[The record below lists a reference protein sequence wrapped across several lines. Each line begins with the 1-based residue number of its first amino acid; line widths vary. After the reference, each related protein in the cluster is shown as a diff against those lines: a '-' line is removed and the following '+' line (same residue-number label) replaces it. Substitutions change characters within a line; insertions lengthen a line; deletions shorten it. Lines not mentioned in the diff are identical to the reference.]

1 MTKAL
6 SRCDDLHGQL
16 ERLAEGRVT
25 SLELTQRALAAIH
38 ASQPTLNT
46 FRYICDEAALAEA
59 DAADRR
65 RERGDDAPLLGV
77 PIALKDDV
85 DCKGLP
91 STLGSACNVVPAAA
105 DAHMV
110 RRLREAGAVILG
122 KTQASELLQW
132 PFSGGPRLGHVH
144 NPWQRGATAGGS
156 SGGSAAAVAAG
167 LVSVAMGSDGA
178 GSIRIPAAWNN
189 LIGIKPQR
197 GRISTAP
204 DPDMMQGLAVL
215 GPLARTVRDAARLFD
230 AVAGAAP
237 GERHA
242 PPPVTVSDSIGRDTG
257 RLRIALALA
266 PPFTATSVSLD
277 SEIRSATHEIAETLA
292 NLGHEIIERSPR
304 HSALLGPNFLI
315 RASAG
320 LAEWR
325 ERLDDDPNLEKRTLD
340 AARMGA
346 RINGRV
352 LRSARRTETWL
363 ASRAGR
369 IFDHADIV
377 LAPTTSVAPPAVD
390 AIDNMNALQTGRF
403 VAAACPWAW
412 PWNVLG
418 WPSVNV
424 PAGFNRDGL
433 PTGVQLMGP
442 ANSEPLL
449 VAVADQLEQVWQWS
463 VHEPEPWWQGAGH
476 AGA

>member
-1 MTKAL
+1 MTETPT
-6 SRCDDLHGQL
+6 RCDDLHDQL
-16 ERLAEGRVT
+16 EQLAQGQVSSRQ
-25 SLELTQRALAAIH
+25 LTERALAAIH
-38 ASQPTLNT
+38 ASQPTLNA

-59 DAADRR
+59 DAADQRR
-65 RERGDDAPLLGV
+65 ARGDDAPLLGV

-91 STLGSACNVVPAAA
+91 STIGSACHVAPATA

-132 PFSGGPRLGHVH
+132 PFSGGPRPGHDLGHVH
-144 NPWQRGATAGGS
+144 NPWQQGRTAGGS

-178 GSIRIPAAWNN
+178 GSIRIPAAWNH
-189 LIGIKPQR
+189 LVGIKPQR

-204 DPDMMQGLAVL
+204 DADMMQGLAVL

-242 PPPVTVSDSIGRDTG
+242 PPLVTVGDALGRDTG
-257 RLRIALALA
+257 ALRIALALE
-266 PPFTATSVSLD
+266 PPFTATAVTLD
-277 SEIRSATHEIAETLA
+277 PQIRSAAQAVAETLA

-304 HSALLGPNFLI
+304 HSALLGPNFLA

-320 LAEWR
+320 LAQWR
-325 ERLDDDPNLEKRTLD
+325 AHLDDDAHLEKRTLD

-346 RINGRV
+346 RIDGRV
-352 LRSARRTETWL
+352 LRSARRTERWL
-363 ASRAGR
+363 AARARR

-377 LAPTTSVAPPAVD
+377 LAPTTAISAPTVD
-390 AIDNMNALQTGRF
+390 AIDGMTGLQTGRY
-403 VAAACPWAW
+403 VAAACPFAW

-418 WPSVNV
+418 WPAINV
-424 PAGFNRDGL
+424 PAGFDRDGL
-433 PTGVQLMGP
+433 PIGVQLMGP

-449 VAVADQLEQVWQWS
+449 VAVADQLEQVLQWS
-463 VHEPEPWWQGAGH
+463 AHRPEPWW
-476 AGA
+476 

>member
-1 MTKAL
+1 VA
-6 SRCDDLHGQL
+6 
-16 ERLAEGRVT
+16 RLA
-25 SLELTQRALAAIH
+25 
-38 ASQPTLNT
+38 
-46 FRYICDEAALAEA
+46 
-59 DAADRR
+59 
-65 RERGDDAPLLGV
+65 
-77 PIALKDDV
+77 
-85 DCKGLP
+85 
-91 STLGSACNVVPAAA
+91 
-105 DAHMV
+105 
-110 RRLREAGAVILG
+110 
-122 KTQASELLQW
+122 
-132 PFSGGPRLGHVH
+132 
-144 NPWQRGATAGGS
+144 AT
-156 SGGSAAAVAAG
+156 AAAVAAG

-242 PPPVTVSDSIGRDTG
+242 PPPVTVSDAIGRGTG
-257 RLRIALALA
+257 RLRVALALA

-433 PTGVQLMGP
+433 PIGVQLMGP
-442 ANSEPLL
+442 SNSEPLL